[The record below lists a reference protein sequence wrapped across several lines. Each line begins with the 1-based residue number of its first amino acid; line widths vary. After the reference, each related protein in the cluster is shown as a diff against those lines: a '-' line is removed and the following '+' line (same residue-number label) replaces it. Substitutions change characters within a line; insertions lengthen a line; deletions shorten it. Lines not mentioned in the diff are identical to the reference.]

1 MHNPSTCTV
10 QFIRKESEIFGIVYS
25 TYELQ
30 RILQLHDSGLRPPT
44 IAKVLQEEGKQCSR
58 VGVYKFIKRYKQSG
72 SILRRPGSGR
82 PSRITAEVKA
92 IVDQRMAEDDETT
105 AVQLHS
111 LLISKG
117 YILSLRTV
125 LRCRSQLGWTFRG
138 SAYCQIIRDANKVK
152 RLNYALANRDYHF
165 NDVIFTDECSVQL
178 ETHRR
183 FSCRRRGEQPRP
195 KPRYTRSN

>member
-1 MHNPSTCTV
+1 M
-10 QFIRKESEIFGIVYS
+10 VYS
-25 TYELQ
+25 TYKLQ

-44 IAKVLQEEGKQCSR
+44 IAKVLQEEGMQCSR
-58 VGVYKFIKRYKQSG
+58 VGVYKFIKRYKSG
-72 SILRRPGSGR
+72 SILRRPGSGQ

-117 YILSLRTV
+117 YILSLHTV
-125 LRCRSQLGWTFRG
+125 LRCRPQLGWTFRG
-138 SAYCQIIRDANKVK
+138 SAYCQIVRDANKVK
-152 RLNYALANRDYHF
+152 HLNYAQANRDYNF

-183 FSCRRRGEQPRP
+183 FSCHRRGEQPRP
-195 KPRYTRSN
+195 KPRYTRSNLE